1 MKTKVRPIYVI
12 VFLLAGGVLVWL
24 ASLVP
29 SGQHPD
35 PFPVTLDGTGDKPA
49 ELAPAE
55 PGWAEPERADAAP
68 RETAAGSS
76 RIHDLPE
83 GPPPEIYFRELRK
96 AYSHPIEFYGK
107 VVDQDENPVPGAEVN
122 FTWATPPP
130 NEYGNK
136 ASTQSDADGRFELK
150 NAVGRTLTVRVA
162 KSGYYFPDGQRI
174 SFRYAPEDGNFKADP
189 KNPVIYRLR
198 KRGPGVE
205 LVTSQYGVNS
215 HLGISAPTNG
225 TPVWVDLFERK
236 VGGGGQLR
244 VSKLTPPRSPDG
256 VPSVKEWRLTLSIPD
271 GGFVEIVDDE
281 FPFYPPE
288 TGYQPVLDF
297 HYPTDRKDWVNRV
310 SGQYYI
316 AFGNPR
322 RYGRIKFE
330 TAVTRGI
337 RLEYVVNP
345 DGRPYLEPKEVVIE

>member
-1 MKTKVRPIYVI
+1 MKTKTRPIYVI
-12 VFLLAGGVLVWL
+12 GFLLVGGFLVWL
-24 ASLVP
+24 ATLVP
-29 SGQHPD
+29 SGQQPD
-35 PFPVTLDGTGDKPA
+35 PFPVTLDGPSAQPA
-49 ELAPAE
+49 ERTPAVPDWSVRQPAE
-55 PGWAEPERADAAP
+55 AEAGNGTEGSQEINDRPEAP
-68 RETAAGSS
+68 VGE
-76 RIHDLPE
+76 
-83 GPPPEIYFRELRK
+83 YFRYLRA

-107 VVDQDENPVPGAEVN
+107 VVDQDENPVHGADVH
-122 FTWATPPP
+122 FSWAKPPP
-130 NEYGNK
+130 HEYGNK
-136 ASTQSDADGRFELK
+136 AATQSGTDGRFELK

-162 KSGYYFPDGQRI
+162 KNGYYFPDGQRI
-174 SFRYAPEDGNFKADP
+174 GFNYAPEEENFKADP
-189 KNPVIYRLR
+189 NNPVIFRLR
-198 KRGPGVE
+198 KKGPGVA
-205 LVTSQYGVNS
+205 VITSQYGVNS
-215 HLGISAPTNG
+215 HLGISAPDDG
-225 TPVWVDLFERK
+225 TPVWVDFFERK
-236 VGGGGQLR
+236 IGSSGQLQ

-271 GGFVEIVDDE
+271 GGFVEVVDDE

-310 SGQYYI
+310 NGQYYI

-345 DGRPYLEPKEVVIE
+345 DGSPYLEPKENPE